1 MRDSFSR
8 WIEKKPLYY
17 GEIEHNRIKEAYSRI
32 KEKISHPPAIHII
45 GTNAKGSTGRAI
57 AHLAYL
63 CGKKTGHYSSPH
75 ISRFNERIWL
85 DGANVDDAVLDE
97 AHERLYSMLGEE
109 ISEALSYFEYTT
121 LLAFVIFEDCEL
133 VVLEAGLGGEFDAT
147 TVCDNRVLSIFTPI
161 AEDHRA
167 FLGDSI
173 EEIAKTKLEAMSS
186 VALLAPQPYPI
197 VEEMARKKAEERGSR
212 LYMASEKFL
221 DIRERE
227 RLTKI
232 VALKGWAEYLYDNIL
247 CALCALKIL
256 SIPYDIENLASLE
269 LFGRYYRLA
278 ENLHIDVGHNPLAA
292 RAIVSQ
298 LPEESVLIY
307 NTLQDKD
314 YEEVLSILS
323 PRLKRVEIIPIED
336 FRALPQGR
344 LVETIEELGLRYD
357 IFDGRLFSHENYLV
371 FGSFRTVE
379 AFLKQMKNN

>member
-17 GEIEHNRIKEAYSRI
+17 GEIDHNRIKEAYSHI

-63 CGKKTGHYSSPH
+63 SGKKTGHYSSPH

-85 DGANVDDAVLDE
+85 DGADVDDAVLDE
-97 AHERLYSMLGEE
+97 AHERLYTMLGEE
-109 ISEALSYFEYTT
+109 RSEALSYFEYTT
-121 LLAFVIFEDCEL
+121 LLALVIFEDCEL

-147 TVCDNRVLSIFTPI
+147 TVSDNRVLSIFTPI

-173 EEIAKTKLEAMSS
+173 EEIAETKLEAMSS
-186 VALLAPQPYPI
+186 VVLLAPQPYPV
-197 VEEMARKKAEERGSR
+197 VEEIARKKAEERGSR

-232 VALKGWAEYLYDNIL
+232 VALKGWADYLYDNIL

-307 NTLQDKD
+307 NTLRDKD

-336 FRALPQGR
+336 SRALPHGK

-371 FGSFRTVE
+371 FGSFHTVE
-379 AFLKQMKNN
+379 AFLKQMKNS